1 MWLDLTKG
9 TFGETKT
16 LFQARRQVG
25 GMMSSAMCVAYE
37 SSLAN
42 PAQSCFVSSTT
53 CMVPPDSTGSC
64 CSVDLSVFLAES
76 LAWKLM
82 GEGALHGCSVDST

>member
-1 MWLDLTKG
+1 
-9 TFGETKT
+9 
-16 LFQARRQVG
+16 
-25 GMMSSAMCVAYE
+25 MCVAYE

-82 GEGALHGCSVDST
+82 GEGVARLFC